1 MALEFHPADKG
12 ILPDR
17 MIDALARAGAIV
29 PARPLVP
36 GQIQPASLDLRLD
49 DVAFRVRASFLPGP
63 GTSVADRIAALKL
76 HQINLGRRCGVGDR
90 LCLHRAADGAAC
102 ASG

>member
-76 HQINLGRRCGVGDR
+76 HQINLGD
-90 LCLHRAADGAAC
+90 DGAVDRK
-102 ASG
+102 SVV